1 MDETAAFQS
10 RTRMLL
16 GDDAVRR
23 LAAAHVL
30 VLGLGGVGGAAAEM
44 LCRAGI
50 GRLTLVD
57 GDCVDATN
65 RNRQLAALTSTV
77 GRPKAEV
84 LAERLRDIHPAVQLE
99 VRKEFVRPDTVEEL
113 FAPPFDYAVDAIDQL
128 AAKVAFIAACRNHG
142 IPLISSM
149 GSGGRMDPE
158 QVKRTDLSRTHHC
171 ALARVVRR
179 KLRELG
185 ITEGVEVIFSPEP
198 VPETAAHT
206 TTDADGRMHA
216 TVGTISYLPNVF
228 GCHCAAAVIDHLL
241 HRTV

>member
-10 RTRMLL
+10 RTRLLL
-16 GDDAVRR
+16 GEEAVRR

-30 VLGLGGVGGAAAEM
+30 ILGLGGVGGAAAEM

-57 GDCVDATN
+57 GDRVDTTN
-65 RNRQLAALTSTV
+65 RNRQLAALTSTI
-77 GRPKAEV
+77 GRPKTEV
-84 LAERLRDIHPAVQLE
+84 LAERLRDIHPGVQLE
-99 VRKEFVRPDTVEEL
+99 LHSEFIRPENVNEL
-113 FAPPFDYAVDAIDQL
+113 LSTPFDHVVDAIDQL
-128 AAKVAFIAACRNHG
+128 AAKVAFIAACRKRG

-158 QVKRTDLSRTHHC
+158 QIRRADLAQTHHC

-179 KLRELG
+179 NLRELG

-198 VPETAAHT
+198 VPATAVHRTAEP
-206 TTDADGRMHA
+206 DGRMHA

-241 HRTV
+241 SRPL